1 MDIESKKERH
11 EKREREREREEE
23 IKWEKGTK
31 SWVG

>member
-11 EKREREREREEE
+11 EKREREREEE

>member
-11 EKREREREREEE
+11 EKKREREEE